1 MRSPV
6 CQTHTI
12 DLRGKAQTVLGPVP
26 AGELGVSLTHEHL
39 LIDLGSTFTP
49 PDNATSYS
57 YAYQPVTMENLWW
70 IRYNYGGNKDNM
82 ELLDEDTAIA
92 EAARFKRA
100 GGRTIVDAT
109 SIGIKR
115 DPLGLARIA
124 RATGLN
130 VIMGSGYYV
139 HEYHPEGTA
148 GKSEDEIVEEI
159 VRDIVEGVG
168 DTGTRAGVIGEVG
181 CSWPMHEDESKS
193 LRAAAR
199 AQRLTGAPLLV
210 HPGRDPRAPLQI
222 MEIVREAGG
231 DPERAI
237 MSHVDRTIFD
247 DDTLD
252 KLAETGCFIEFDL
265 FGSETTFYPFSPIDM
280 PNDGKRLD
288 YFLHLRERGR
298 LGQLLMAHDI
308 CNKHRL
314 TRYGG
319 HGYAHILENVMPIM
333 RRKGFL
339 TEEIEQILVGNP
351 ARALAFSGP
360 G

>member
-1 MRSPV
+1 MPESNLV
-6 CQTHTI
+6 
-12 DLRGKAQTVLGPVP
+12 GKAQTVLGAIP
-26 AGELGVSLTHEHL
+26 AERIGVALTHEHL
-39 LIDLGSTFTP
+39 LIDLGSTFQP
-49 PDNATSYS
+49 PDDATSYS
-57 YAYQPVTMENLWW
+57 FAYQPVSIDNLWW
-70 IRYNYGGNKDNM
+70 VKYNYGGNKDNM

-92 EAARFKRA
+92 EAARFKRS
-100 GGRTIVDAT
+100 GGSTIVDAT
-109 SIGIKR
+109 SVGIKR

-139 HEYHPEGTA
+139 HDYQPA
-148 GKSEDEIVEEI
+148 SISGKSEDEIVEEI
-159 VRDIVEGVG
+159 IKDLTEGVG
-168 DTGTRAGVIGEVG
+168 DTGIKSGVIGEVG
-181 CSWPMHEDESKS
+181 CSWPLHENERKS

-199 AQRLTGAPLLV
+199 AQSLTGAPLLI
-210 HPGRDPRAPLQI
+210 HPGRNPQAPLEI
-222 MEIVREAGG
+222 MEIVRESGG
-231 DPERAI
+231 NPGRTI

-247 DDTLD
+247 NDTLD

-288 YFLHLRERGR
+288 YFLHLRDEGR
-298 LGQLLMAHDI
+298 LGQVLMAQDI

-339 TEEIEQILVGNP
+339 GEEIEQIMVGNP
-351 ARALAFSGP
+351 ARALAFTSP
-360 G
+360 GREA

>member
-1 MRSPV
+1 MSDF
-6 CQTHTI
+6 
-12 DLRGKAQTVLGPVP
+12 DLIGKAQTVLGPVP
-26 AGELGVSLTHEHL
+26 ADELGISLTHEHL
-39 LIDLGSTFTP
+39 LVDLGSTFSP
-49 PDNATSYS
+49 PDDATSYS
-57 YAYQPVTMENLWW
+57 FAYQPVTAENLWW
-70 IRYNYGGNKDNM
+70 VRYNYGGNKDNM

-92 EAARFKRA
+92 EAARFKKS
-100 GGRTIVDAT
+100 GGQTIVDAT
-109 SIGIKR
+109 SVGIKR

-139 HEYHPEGTA
+139 HDYQPASIVE
-148 GKSEDEIVEEI
+148 KSEDEIVEEI
-159 VRDIVEGVG
+159 VSDITEGVG
-168 DTGTRAGVIGEVG
+168 NTGIKSGVIGEVG
-181 CSWPMHEDESKS
+181 CSWPLDENERKS

-199 AQRLTGAPLLV
+199 AQRLTGAPLLI
-210 HPGRDPRAPLQI
+210 HPGRNPQAPLEI
-222 MEIVREAGG
+222 MEIVRESGG
-231 DPERAI
+231 DPTRTI

-247 DDTLD
+247 NETLD

-288 YFLHLRERGR
+288 YFLHLRDEGR
-298 LGQLLMAHDI
+298 IGQVLMAQDI

-314 TRYGG
+314 TKYGG

-339 TEEIEQILVGNP
+339 AEEIDQIMVGNP
-351 ARALAFSGP
+351 ARALAFTSP

>member
-1 MRSPV
+1 MSDF
-6 CQTHTI
+6 
-12 DLRGKAQTVLGPVP
+12 DLIGKAQTVLGAVP
-26 AGELGVSLTHEHL
+26 ADELGISLTHEHL
-39 LIDLGSTFTP
+39 LVDLGSTFSP
-49 PDNATSYS
+49 PDDATSYS
-57 YAYQPVTMENLWW
+57 FAYQPVTTENLWW
-70 IRYNYGGNKDNM
+70 VRYNYGGNKDNM

-92 EAARFKRA
+92 EAARFKKS
-100 GGRTIVDAT
+100 GGQTIVDAT
-109 SIGIKR
+109 SVGIKR

-139 HEYHPEGTA
+139 HDYHPKSIVD
-148 GKSEDEIVEEI
+148 KSEDEIVEEI
-159 VRDIVEGVG
+159 VSDITEGVG
-168 DTGTRAGVIGEVG
+168 DTGIRSGVIGEVG
-181 CSWPMHEDESKS
+181 CSWPLDENERKS

-199 AQRLTGAPLLV
+199 AQRLTGAPLLI
-210 HPGRDPRAPLQI
+210 HPGRNPQAPLEI
-222 MEIVREAGG
+222 IEIVRESGG
-231 DPERAI
+231 NPTRTI

-247 DDTLD
+247 NDTLD

-288 YFLHLRERGR
+288 FFMHLRDEGR
-298 LGQLLMAHDI
+298 LGQVLMAQDI

-314 TRYGG
+314 TKYGG
-319 HGYAHILENVMPIM
+319 HGYAHILENVKPIM

-339 TEEIEQILVGNP
+339 AEEIDQILVGNP
-351 ARALAFSGP
+351 AQALAFASP

>member
-1 MRSPV
+1 MSDF
-6 CQTHTI
+6 
-12 DLRGKAQTVLGPVP
+12 DLIGKAQTVLGPVP
-26 AGELGVSLTHEHL
+26 ADKLGISLTHEHL
-39 LIDLGSTFTP
+39 LIDLGSTFSP
-49 PDNATSYS
+49 PDDATSYS
-57 YAYQPVTMENLWW
+57 FAYQPVTAENLWW
-70 IRYNYGGNKDNM
+70 VRYNYGGNKDNM

-92 EAARFKRA
+92 EAARFKKS
-100 GGRTIVDAT
+100 GGQTIVDAT
-109 SIGIKR
+109 SVGIKR

-139 HEYHPEGTA
+139 HDYQPASIVE
-148 GKSEDEIVEEI
+148 KSEDEIVEEI
-159 VRDIVEGVG
+159 VSDITEGVG
-168 DTGTRAGVIGEVG
+168 NTGIRSGVIGEVG
-181 CSWPMHEDESKS
+181 CSWPLDENERKS

-199 AQRLTGAPLLV
+199 AQRLTGAPLLI
-210 HPGRDPRAPLQI
+210 HPGRNPQAPLEI
-222 MEIVREAGG
+222 MEIVRESGG
-231 DPERAI
+231 DPTRTI

-247 DDTLD
+247 NETLD

-288 YFLHLRERGR
+288 YFLHLRDEGR
-298 LGQLLMAHDI
+298 IGQVLMAQDI

-314 TRYGG
+314 TKYGG

-339 TEEIEQILVGNP
+339 AEEIEQIMVGNP
-351 ARALAFSGP
+351 ARALAFASP

>member
-1 MRSPV
+1 MPDSGLV
-6 CQTHTI
+6 
-12 DLRGKAQTVLGPVP
+12 GKAQTVLGPVP
-26 AGELGVSLTHEHL
+26 ADELGISLTHEHL
-39 LIDLGSTFTP
+39 LVDLGSTFSP
-49 PDNATSYS
+49 PDDATSYS
-57 YAYQPVTMENLWW
+57 FAYQPVTAENLWW
-70 IRYNYGGNKDNM
+70 VRYNYGGNKDNM

-92 EAARFKRA
+92 EAARFKKS
-100 GGRTIVDAT
+100 GGQTIVDAT
-109 SIGIKR
+109 SVGIKR

-139 HEYHPEGTA
+139 HEYQPASIVE
-148 GKSEDEIVEEI
+148 KSEDEIVEEI
-159 VRDIVEGVG
+159 VSDITEGVG
-168 DTGTRAGVIGEVG
+168 NTGIRSGVIGEVG
-181 CSWPMHEDESKS
+181 CSWPLDENERKS

-199 AQRLTGAPLLV
+199 AQRLTGAPLLI
-210 HPGRDPRAPLQI
+210 HPGRNPQAPLEI
-222 MEIVREAGG
+222 MEIVRESGG
-231 DPERAI
+231 DPTRTI

-247 DDTLD
+247 NETLD

-288 YFLHLRERGR
+288 YFLHLRDEGR
-298 LGQLLMAHDI
+298 IGQVLMAQDI

-314 TRYGG
+314 TKYGG

-339 TEEIEQILVGNP
+339 AEEIDQIMVGNP
-351 ARALAFSGP
+351 ARALAFASP

>member
-1 MRSPV
+1 MSDF
-6 CQTHTI
+6 
-12 DLRGKAQTVLGPVP
+12 DLIGKAQTVLGPVP
-26 AGELGVSLTHEHL
+26 ADKLGISLTHEHL
-39 LIDLGSTFTP
+39 LVDLGSTFSP
-49 PDNATSYS
+49 PDDATSYS
-57 YAYQPVTMENLWW
+57 FAYQPVTAENLWW
-70 IRYNYGGNKDNM
+70 VRYNYGGNKDNM

-92 EAARFKRA
+92 EAARFKKS
-100 GGRTIVDAT
+100 GGQTIVDAT
-109 SIGIKR
+109 SVGIKR

-139 HEYHPEGTA
+139 HDYQPASIVE
-148 GKSEDEIVEEI
+148 KSEDEIVEEI
-159 VRDIVEGVG
+159 VSDITEGVG
-168 DTGTRAGVIGEVG
+168 NTGIRSGVIGEVG
-181 CSWPMHEDESKS
+181 CSWPLDENERKS

-199 AQRLTGAPLLV
+199 AQRLTGAPLLI
-210 HPGRDPRAPLQI
+210 HPGRNPQAPLEI
-222 MEIVREAGG
+222 MEIVRESGG
-231 DPERAI
+231 DPTRTI
-237 MSHVDRTIFD
+237 MSHVDRTVFD
-247 DDTLD
+247 NETLD

-288 YFLHLRERGR
+288 YFLHLRDEGR
-298 LGQLLMAHDI
+298 IGQVLMAQDI

-314 TRYGG
+314 TKYGG

-339 TEEIEQILVGNP
+339 AEEIDQIMVGNP
-351 ARALAFSGP
+351 ARALAFASP

>member
-1 MRSPV
+1 MSDF
-6 CQTHTI
+6 
-12 DLRGKAQTVLGPVP
+12 DLIGKAQTVLGTVP
-26 AGELGVSLTHEHL
+26 ADELGISLTHEHL
-39 LIDLGSTFTP
+39 LVDLGSTFSP
-49 PDNATSYS
+49 PDDATSYS
-57 YAYQPVTMENLWW
+57 FAYQPVTAENLWW
-70 IRYNYGGNKDNM
+70 VRYNYGGNKDNM
-82 ELLDEDTAIA
+82 ELLDEETAIA
-92 EAARFKRA
+92 EAARFKKS

-109 SIGIKR
+109 SVGIKR

-139 HEYHPEGTA
+139 HDYQPASIVE
-148 GKSEDEIVEEI
+148 KSEAEIVEEI
-159 VRDIVEGVG
+159 VSDITEGVG
-168 DTGTRAGVIGEVG
+168 NTGIRSGVIGEVG
-181 CSWPMHEDESKS
+181 CSWPLDENERKS

-199 AQRLTGAPLLV
+199 AQRLTGAPLLI
-210 HPGRDPRAPLQI
+210 HPGRNPQAPLEI
-222 MEIVREAGG
+222 MEIVRESGG
-231 DPERAI
+231 DPTRTI

-247 DDTLD
+247 NETLD

-288 YFLHLRERGR
+288 YFLHLRDEGR
-298 LGQLLMAHDI
+298 IGQVLMAQDI

-314 TRYGG
+314 TKYGG

-339 TEEIEQILVGNP
+339 AEEIDQIMVGNP
-351 ARALAFSGP
+351 ARALAFASP

>member
-1 MRSPV
+1 MPDSG
-6 CQTHTI
+6 
-12 DLRGKAQTVLGPVP
+12 LAGKAQSVLGPVP
-26 AGELGVSLTHEHL
+26 EDQLGVSLTHEHL
-39 LIDLGSTFTP
+39 LIDLGSTFHP
-49 PDNATSYS
+49 PEDASSYS
-57 YAYQPVTMENLWW
+57 FAYQPVTMENLWW
-70 IRYNYGGNKDNM
+70 VRYNYGGNKDNM

-92 EAARFKRA
+92 EAARFKRS
-100 GGRTIVDAT
+100 GGSTIVDAT
-109 SIGIKR
+109 SVGIKR

-124 RATGLN
+124 RATDLN

-139 HEYHPEGTA
+139 HEYQPASIAE
-148 GKSEDEIVEEI
+148 KSEDEIVKEI
-159 VRDIVEGVG
+159 VQDITEGVG
-168 DTGTRAGVIGEVG
+168 DTGIRSGVIGEVG
-181 CSWPMHEDESKS
+181 CTWPLHDNERKS

-199 AQRLTGAPLLV
+199 AQIITGAPLLI
-210 HPGRDPRAPLQI
+210 HPGRNPQAPLEI
-222 MEIVREAGG
+222 MEIVRESGG
-231 DPERAI
+231 DPSRTI

-247 DDTLD
+247 NDTLD

-298 LGQLLMAHDI
+298 LGQALMAQDI

-333 RRKGFL
+333 RRKGF
-339 TEEIEQILVGNP
+339 TIDEIDQILVGNP
-351 ARALAFSGP
+351 ARALAFTSP

>member
-1 MRSPV
+1 MSDF
-6 CQTHTI
+6 
-12 DLRGKAQTVLGPVP
+12 DLIGKAQTVLGAVP
-26 AGELGVSLTHEHL
+26 ANELGISLTHEHL
-39 LIDLGSTFTP
+39 LVDLGSTFQP
-49 PDNATSYS
+49 PEDASSYS
-57 YAYQPVTMENLWW
+57 FAYQPVTTENLWW
-70 IRYNYGGNKDNM
+70 VRYNYGGNKDNM

-92 EAARFKRA
+92 EAARFKKS
-100 GGRTIVDAT
+100 GGQTIVDAT
-109 SIGIKR
+109 SVGIKR

-139 HEYHPEGTA
+139 HDYHPKSIVD
-148 GKSEDEIVEEI
+148 KSEDEIVEEI
-159 VRDIVEGVG
+159 VSDITEGVG
-168 DTGTRAGVIGEVG
+168 DTGIRSGVIGEVG
-181 CSWPMHEDESKS
+181 CSWPLEENERKS

-199 AQRLTGAPLLV
+199 AQRLTGAPLLI
-210 HPGRDPRAPLQI
+210 HPGRNPQAPLEI
-222 MEIVREAGG
+222 MEIVRESGG
-231 DPERAI
+231 DPTRTI

-247 DDTLD
+247 NDTLD

-288 YFLHLRERGR
+288 FFMHLRDEGR
-298 LGQLLMAHDI
+298 LGQVLMAQDI

-314 TRYGG
+314 TKYGG
-319 HGYAHILENVMPIM
+319 HGYAHILENVKPIM

-339 TEEIEQILVGNP
+339 AEEIDQILVGNP
-351 ARALAFSGP
+351 ARALAFASP

>member
-1 MRSPV
+1 MPDSG
-6 CQTHTI
+6 
-12 DLRGKAQTVLGPVP
+12 LAGKAQTVLGPVP
-26 AGELGVSLTHEHL
+26 ADKLGVSLTHEHL
-39 LIDLGSTFTP
+39 LVDLGSTFHP
-49 PDNATSYS
+49 PEDASSYS

-70 IRYNYGGNKDNM
+70 VRYNYGGNKDNM

-92 EAARFKRA
+92 EATRFKRS
-100 GGRTIVDAT
+100 GGSTIVDAT
-109 SIGIKR
+109 SVGIKR

-139 HEYHPEGTA
+139 YDYQPASIAE
-148 GKSEDEIVEEI
+148 KSEDDIVEEI
-159 VRDIVEGVG
+159 VRDITEGVG
-168 DTGTRAGVIGEVG
+168 DTGIKAGVIGEVG
-181 CSWPMHEDESKS
+181 CSWPLYENERKS

-199 AQRLTGAPLLV
+199 AQVITGAPLLI
-210 HPGRDPRAPLQI
+210 HPGRNPQAPLEI
-222 MEIVREAGG
+222 MEIVRESGG
-231 DPERAI
+231 DPTRTI

-247 DDTLD
+247 NDTLD

-288 YFLHLRERGR
+288 FFLHLREQSR
-298 LGQLLMAHDI
+298 LGQALMAQDI

-319 HGYAHILENVMPIM
+319 HGYAHILENVTPIM
-333 RRKGFL
+333 RRKGFSAD
-339 TEEIEQILVGNP
+339 EIDRIMVGNP
-351 ARALAFSGP
+351 ARALAFTSP

>member
-1 MRSPV
+1 MS
-6 CQTHTI
+6 
-12 DLRGKAQTVLGPVP
+12 DSELAGNAQTVLGPVP
-26 AGELGVSLTHEHL
+26 ADQLGVSLTHEHL
-39 LIDLGSTFTP
+39 LIDLGSTFHP
-49 PDNATSYS
+49 PEDASSYS

-70 IRYNYGGNKDNM
+70 VRYNYGGNKDNM

-92 EAARFKRA
+92 EAARFKRS
-100 GGRTIVDAT
+100 GGGTIVDAT
-109 SIGIKR
+109 SVGIKR

-124 RATGLN
+124 RATSLN

-139 HEYHPEGTA
+139 HDYQPATINQ
-148 GKSEDEIVEEI
+148 KSEDDIVEEI
-159 VRDIVEGVG
+159 VRDITEGVG
-168 DTGTRAGVIGEVG
+168 DTGIKSGVIGEVG
-181 CSWPMHEDESKS
+181 CTWPLYDNERKS

-199 AQRLTGAPLLV
+199 AQVITGAPLLI
-210 HPGRDPRAPLQI
+210 HPGRNPQAPLEI
-222 MEIVREAGG
+222 MEIVRESGG
-231 DPERAI
+231 DPTRTI

-247 DDTLD
+247 NDTLD

-288 YFLHLRERGR
+288 FFLHLREQGR
-298 LGQLLMAHDI
+298 LSQALMAQDI

-339 TEEIEQILVGNP
+339 AEEIDQILIGNP
-351 ARALAFSGP
+351 GRALAFTSP
-360 G
+360 A

>member
-1 MRSPV
+1 MSESN
-6 CQTHTI
+6 
-12 DLRGKAQTVLGPVP
+12 LMGKAQTVLGPVP
-26 AGELGVSLTHEHL
+26 AEELGIALTHEHL
-39 LIDLGSTFTP
+39 LVDLGSTFSA
-49 PDNATSYS
+49 PDDATSYS
-57 YAYQPVTMENLWW
+57 FAYQPVSSDNLWW

-92 EAARFKRA
+92 EAARFKKS
-100 GGRTIVDAT
+100 GGQTIVDAT
-109 SIGIKR
+109 SVGIKR

-124 RATGLN
+124 RVTGLN

-139 HEYHPEGTA
+139 HDYHPSNIVD
-148 GKSEDEIVEEI
+148 KSEDEIVEEI
-159 VRDIVEGVG
+159 VSDITEGVG
-168 DTGTRAGVIGEVG
+168 DTGIRSGVIGEVG
-181 CSWPMHEDESKS
+181 CSWPLEENERKS

-199 AQRLTGAPLLV
+199 AQRLTGAPLLI
-210 HPGRDPRAPLQI
+210 HPGRNPQAPLEI
-222 MEIVREAGG
+222 MEIVRESGG
-231 DPERAI
+231 DPTRTI

-247 DDTLD
+247 NDTLD
-252 KLAETGCFIEFDL
+252 KLAETCCFIEFDL

-288 YFLHLRERGR
+288 FFMHLRDKGR
-298 LGQLLMAHDI
+298 LGQVLMAQDI

-314 TRYGG
+314 TKYGG

-339 TEEIEQILVGNP
+339 AEEIDQILVGNP
-351 ARALAFSGP
+351 ARALAFASP

>member
-1 MRSPV
+1 MSDF
-6 CQTHTI
+6 
-12 DLRGKAQTVLGPVP
+12 DLIGKAQTVLGTVP
-26 AGELGVSLTHEHL
+26 ANELGISLTHEHL
-39 LIDLGSTFTP
+39 LVDLGSTFSP
-49 PDNATSYS
+49 PDDATSYS
-57 YAYQPVTMENLWW
+57 FAYQPVTTENLWW
-70 IRYNYGGNKDNM
+70 VRYNYGGNKDNM

-92 EAARFKRA
+92 EAARFKKS
-100 GGRTIVDAT
+100 GGQTIVDAT
-109 SIGIKR
+109 SVGIKR

-139 HEYHPEGTA
+139 HDYHPKSIVD
-148 GKSEDEIVEEI
+148 KSEDEIVEEI
-159 VRDIVEGVG
+159 VADITEGVG
-168 DTGTRAGVIGEVG
+168 DTGIRSGVIGEVG
-181 CSWPMHEDESKS
+181 CSWPLDENERKS

-199 AQRLTGAPLLV
+199 AQRLTGAPLLI
-210 HPGRDPRAPLQI
+210 HPGRNPQAPLEI
-222 MEIVREAGG
+222 MEIVRESGG
-231 DPERAI
+231 NPTRTI

-247 DDTLD
+247 NDTLD

-288 YFLHLRERGR
+288 FFMHLRDEGR
-298 LGQLLMAHDI
+298 LGQVLMAQDI

-314 TRYGG
+314 TKYGG
-319 HGYAHILENVMPIM
+319 HGYAHILENVKPIM

-339 TEEIEQILVGNP
+339 AEEIDQILVGNP
-351 ARALAFSGP
+351 ARALAFASP

>member
-1 MRSPV
+1 MSDF
-6 CQTHTI
+6 
-12 DLRGKAQTVLGPVP
+12 DLIGKAQTVLGAVP
-26 AGELGVSLTHEHL
+26 ADELGISLTHEHL
-39 LIDLGSTFTP
+39 LVDLGSTFSP
-49 PDNATSYS
+49 PDDATSYS
-57 YAYQPVTMENLWW
+57 FAYQPVSTDNLWW
-70 IRYNYGGNKDNM
+70 VRYNYGGNKDNM
-82 ELLDEDTAIA
+82 ELLDEETAIA

-100 GGRTIVDAT
+100 GGRSIVDAT
-109 SIGIKR
+109 SVGIKR

-139 HEYHPEGTA
+139 HDYHPKSIVD
-148 GKSEDEIVEEI
+148 KSEDEIVEEI
-159 VRDIVEGVG
+159 VADITEGVG
-168 DTGTRAGVIGEVG
+168 DTGIRSGVIGEVG
-181 CSWPMHEDESKS
+181 CSWPLDENERKS

-199 AQRLTGAPLLV
+199 AQRLTGAPLLI
-210 HPGRDPRAPLQI
+210 HPGRNPQAPLEI
-222 MEIVREAGG
+222 MEIVRESGG
-231 DPERAI
+231 DPTRTI

-247 DDTLD
+247 NETLD

-288 YFLHLRERGR
+288 FFMHLRDEGR
-298 LGQLLMAHDI
+298 LGQVLMAQDI

-314 TRYGG
+314 TKYGG
-319 HGYAHILENVMPIM
+319 HGYAHILENVKPIM

-339 TEEIEQILVGNP
+339 AEEIDQILVGNP
-351 ARALAFSGP
+351 ARALAFASP

>member
-1 MRSPV
+1 MP
-6 CQTHTI
+6 
-12 DLRGKAQTVLGPVP
+12 DLGLIGKAQTVLGPVP
-26 AGELGVSLTHEHL
+26 ADELGISLTHEHL
-39 LIDLGSTFTP
+39 LVDLGSTFSP
-49 PDNATSYS
+49 PDDATSYS
-57 YAYQPVTMENLWW
+57 FAYQPVTAENLWW
-70 IRYNYGGNKDNM
+70 VRYNYGGNKDNM

-92 EAARFKRA
+92 EAARFKKS
-100 GGRTIVDAT
+100 GGQTIVDAT
-109 SIGIKR
+109 SVGIKR

-139 HEYHPEGTA
+139 HDYQPVSIVE
-148 GKSEDEIVEEI
+148 KSEDEIVEEI
-159 VRDIVEGVG
+159 VFDITEGVG
-168 DTGTRAGVIGEVG
+168 NTGIRSGVIGEVG
-181 CSWPMHEDESKS
+181 CSWPLDENEGKS

-199 AQRLTGAPLLV
+199 AQKLTGAPLLI
-210 HPGRDPRAPLQI
+210 HPGRNPQAPLEI
-222 MEIVREAGG
+222 MEIVRESGG
-231 DPERAI
+231 DPTRTI

-247 DDTLD
+247 NETLD

-288 YFLHLRERGR
+288 YFLHLRDEGR
-298 LGQLLMAHDI
+298 IGQVLMAQDI

-314 TRYGG
+314 TKYGG

-339 TEEIEQILVGNP
+339 AEEIDQIMVGNP
-351 ARALAFSGP
+351 ARALAFASSG
-360 G
+360 

>member
-1 MRSPV
+1 MSDF
-6 CQTHTI
+6 
-12 DLRGKAQTVLGPVP
+12 DLIGKAQTVLGAVP
-26 AGELGVSLTHEHL
+26 ADELGISLTHEHL
-39 LIDLGSTFTP
+39 LVDLGSTFSP
-49 PDNATSYS
+49 PDDATSYS
-57 YAYQPVTMENLWW
+57 FAYQPVTTENLWW
-70 IRYNYGGNKDNM
+70 VRYNYGGNKDNM

-92 EAARFKRA
+92 EAARFKKS
-100 GGRTIVDAT
+100 GGQTIVDAT
-109 SIGIKR
+109 SVGIKR

-139 HEYHPEGTA
+139 HDYHPKSIVD
-148 GKSEDEIVEEI
+148 KSEDEIVEEI
-159 VRDIVEGVG
+159 VSDITEGVG
-168 DTGTRAGVIGEVG
+168 DTGIRSGVIGEVG
-181 CSWPMHEDESKS
+181 CSWPLDENERKS

-199 AQRLTGAPLLV
+199 AQRLTGAPLLI
-210 HPGRDPRAPLQI
+210 HPGRNPQAPLEI
-222 MEIVREAGG
+222 MEIVRESGG
-231 DPERAI
+231 NPTRTI

-247 DDTLD
+247 NDTLD

-288 YFLHLRERGR
+288 FFMHLRDEGR
-298 LGQLLMAHDI
+298 LGQVLMAQDI

-314 TRYGG
+314 TKYGG
-319 HGYAHILENVMPIM
+319 HGYAHILENVKPIM

-339 TEEIEQILVGNP
+339 AEEIDQILVGNP
-351 ARALAFSGP
+351 ARALAFASP

>member
-1 MRSPV
+1 MSDF
-6 CQTHTI
+6 
-12 DLRGKAQTVLGPVP
+12 DLIGKAQTVLGTVP
-26 AGELGVSLTHEHL
+26 ADELGIALTHEHL
-39 LIDLGSTFTP
+39 LIDLGSTFSP
-49 PDNATSYS
+49 PDDATSYS
-57 YAYQPVTMENLWW
+57 FAYQPVTTDNLWW
-70 IRYNYGGNKDNM
+70 VRYNYGGNKDNM

-92 EAARFKRA
+92 EAARFKKS
-100 GGRTIVDAT
+100 GGQTIVDAT
-109 SIGIKR
+109 SVGIKR

-139 HEYHPEGTA
+139 HDYHPSNIID
-148 GKSEDEIVEEI
+148 KSEDEIVEEI
-159 VRDIVEGVG
+159 VSDITEGVG
-168 DTGTRAGVIGEVG
+168 DTGIRSGVIGEVG
-181 CSWPMHEDESKS
+181 CSWPLDENERKS

-199 AQRLTGAPLLV
+199 AQRLTGAPLLI
-210 HPGRDPRAPLQI
+210 HPGRNPQAPLEI
-222 MEIVREAGG
+222 MEIVRESGG
-231 DPERAI
+231 NPTRTI

-247 DDTLD
+247 NDTLD

-288 YFLHLRERGR
+288 FFMHLRDEGR
-298 LGQLLMAHDI
+298 LGQVLMAQDI

-314 TRYGG
+314 TKYGG
-319 HGYAHILENVMPIM
+319 HGYAHILENVKPIM

-339 TEEIEQILVGNP
+339 AEEIDQILVGNP
-351 ARALAFSGP
+351 ARALAFASP

>member
-1 MRSPV
+1 MPDSG
-6 CQTHTI
+6 
-12 DLRGKAQTVLGPVP
+12 LAGKAQTVLGPVP
-26 AGELGVSLTHEHL
+26 ADQLGVSLTHEHL
-39 LIDLGSTFTP
+39 LVDLGSTFHP
-49 PDNATSYS
+49 PEDASSYS

-70 IRYNYGGNKDNM
+70 VRYNYGGNKDNM
-82 ELLDEDTAIA
+82 ELLDEDTAII
-92 EAARFKRA
+92 EAARFKRS
-100 GGRTIVDAT
+100 GGSTIVDAT
-109 SIGIKR
+109 SVGIKR

-139 HEYHPEGTA
+139 HDYQPASIAE
-148 GKSEDEIVEEI
+148 KSEDDIVEEI
-159 VRDIVEGVG
+159 VRDITEGVG
-168 DTGTRAGVIGEVG
+168 DTGIKAGVIGEVG
-181 CSWPMHEDESKS
+181 CSWPLYENERKS

-199 AQRLTGAPLLV
+199 AQIITGAPLLI
-210 HPGRDPRAPLQI
+210 HPGRNPQAPLEI
-222 MEIVREAGG
+222 MEIVRESGG
-231 DPERAI
+231 DPTRTI

-247 DDTLD
+247 NDTLD

-288 YFLHLRERGR
+288 FFLHLREQGR
-298 LGQLLMAHDI
+298 LGQALMAQDI

-319 HGYAHILENVMPIM
+319 HGYAHILENVTPIM
-333 RRKGFL
+333 RRKGFSAD
-339 TEEIEQILVGNP
+339 EIDRIMVGNP
-351 ARALAFSGP
+351 ARALAFTSP

>member
-1 MRSPV
+1 MPDSA
-6 CQTHTI
+6 I
-12 DLRGKAQTVLGPVP
+12 AGKAQTVLGPVS
-26 AGELGVSLTHEHL
+26 ADALGVSLTHEHL
-39 LIDLGSTFTP
+39 LIDLGSTFEP
-49 PDNATSYS
+49 PDDASSYS
-57 YAYQPVTMENLWW
+57 FAYQPVTLENLWW
-70 IRYNYGGNKDNM
+70 VRYNYGGNKDNM

-92 EAARFKRA
+92 EAARFKRS

-109 SIGIKR
+109 SVGIKR

-139 HEYHPEGTA
+139 HEYQPA
-148 GKSEDEIVEEI
+148 SINDKSEDDIVEEI
-159 VRDIVEGVG
+159 VRDVTEGVG
-168 DTGTRAGVIGEVG
+168 DTGIKAGVIGEVG
-181 CSWPMHEDESKS
+181 CTWPLHDNERKS

-199 AQRLTGAPLLV
+199 AQSITGAPLLI
-210 HPGRDPRAPLQI
+210 HPGRNPQAPLEI
-222 MEIVREAGG
+222 MEIVRESGG
-231 DPERAI
+231 DPSRAI

-247 DDTLD
+247 NDTLD

-288 YFLHLRERGR
+288 YFLHLREQGR
-298 LGQLLMAHDI
+298 LDQALMAQDI

-339 TEEIEQILVGNP
+339 AEEIDRILVGNP
-351 ARALAFSGP
+351 ARALAFASP

>member
-1 MRSPV
+1 MPDSGLV
-6 CQTHTI
+6 
-12 DLRGKAQTVLGPVP
+12 GKAQTVLGPVP
-26 AGELGVSLTHEHL
+26 ADKLGISLTHEHL
-39 LIDLGSTFTP
+39 LVDLGSTFSP
-49 PDNATSYS
+49 PDDATSYS
-57 YAYQPVTMENLWW
+57 FAYQPVTAENLWW
-70 IRYNYGGNKDNM
+70 VRYNYGGNKDNM

-92 EAARFKRA
+92 EAARFKKS
-100 GGRTIVDAT
+100 GGQTIVDAT
-109 SIGIKR
+109 SVGIKR

-139 HEYHPEGTA
+139 HDYQPASIVE
-148 GKSEDEIVEEI
+148 KSEDEIVEEI
-159 VRDIVEGVG
+159 VSDITEGVG
-168 DTGTRAGVIGEVG
+168 NTGIRSGVIGEVG
-181 CSWPMHEDESKS
+181 CSWPLDENERKS

-199 AQRLTGAPLLV
+199 AQRLTGAPLLI
-210 HPGRDPRAPLQI
+210 HPGRNPQAPLEI
-222 MEIVREAGG
+222 MEIVRESGG
-231 DPERAI
+231 DPTRTI

-247 DDTLD
+247 NETLD

-288 YFLHLRERGR
+288 YFLHLRDEGR
-298 LGQLLMAHDI
+298 IGQVLMAQDI

-314 TRYGG
+314 TKYGG

-339 TEEIEQILVGNP
+339 AEEIEQIMVGNP
-351 ARALAFSGP
+351 ARALAFASP